1 MQNNRDHTFP
11 FIKALHVGVSVPNMA
26 ASIQWYQEMLGFTL
40 VSDQFIPPLSARI
53 AFLEHGE
60 FSVELFQIEGAV
72 SLPEERRFPNLDIR
86 THGTKHVAYA
96 VQDLRKLMTG
106 LRAKNVD
113 VALDIFTMEGDL
125 VAFIRDNSGNLIEL
139 IQKPAMFTQ
148 SCVSSIPEKS

>member
-1 MQNNRDHTFP
+1 MQNYRDHADS
-11 FIKALHVGVSVPNMA
+11 FIKALHVGVSVPNMD
-26 ASIQWYQEMLGFTL
+26 ASIQWYQDMLGFTL
-40 VSDQFIPPLSARI
+40 VSDQFIPSLSARI

-60 FSVELFQIEGAV
+60 FSVELFQIEGAA

-96 VQDLRKLMTG
+96 VQDLRVLMTG
-106 LRAKNVD
+106 LKAKNVD

-139 IQKPAMFTQ
+139 IQKPAMFTKL
-148 SCVSSIPEKS
+148 CVSSIPEKS